1 MNFDKPVCINLWR
14 GWHVNLNLD
23 SLQTLSILLYCR
35 RKNFHLVT
43 WQLIR
48 RIYSETKRADLLVI
62 FRSYKYLYTLSL
74 QRLLANIFNTQ
85 CWMAK
90 QHKWCDFGDCFE
102 VFFAGSLQ
110 QQTNLPTLS
119 SSTMPDILI
128 TQMIHSL
135 VKLNFW
141 RTMIS

>member
-1 MNFDKPVCINLWR
+1 MWS

-23 SLQTLSILLYCR
+23 SLQRLFILLYCR
-35 RKNFHLVT
+35 RKNFHLVSG
-43 WQLIR
+43 QLIR
-48 RIYSETKRADLLVI
+48 HFYSETKHADSIILLVI
-62 FRSYKYLYTLSL
+62 FRSNKYLYTLSL

-110 QQTNLPTLS
+110 QQTNLPTSS

>member
-1 MNFDKPVCINLWR
+1 MNRLAREFKSRFTSDAL
-14 GWHVNLNLD
+14 
-23 SLQTLSILLYCR
+23 
-35 RKNFHLVT
+35 HLVILAKENLHLVSG
-43 WQLIR
+43 QLIR
-48 RIYSETKRADLLVI
+48 RVYSETKRADLLVI
-62 FRSYKYLYTLSL
+62 FRSNKYLYNLSL

-110 QQTNLPTLS
+110 QQTNLPTSS